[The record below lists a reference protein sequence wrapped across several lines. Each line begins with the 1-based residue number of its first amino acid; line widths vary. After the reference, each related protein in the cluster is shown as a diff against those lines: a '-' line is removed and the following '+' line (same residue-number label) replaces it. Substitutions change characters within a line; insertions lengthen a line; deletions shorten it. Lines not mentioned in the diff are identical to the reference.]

1 MLKTFA
7 GEIMQ
12 GNKPYPPSW
21 ADRFL
26 DWLDNLPIPY
36 GITVLII
43 YGLAALSFH
52 IALWVEGDIR
62 FGAVD
67 VPSLF
72 DAIWSIVGVFFLL
85 TLDRIAHRA
94 MDKFSVLVPRKR
106 RELELLRYKMT
117 TLPPGPAL
125 AFTIV
130 VIAILGAGAYL
141 DPSFLGVSNPVSIA
155 IYFFFLA
162 FSYSFAPI
170 LLYHGLRQLSLVTQ
184 AYRLV
189 DEINLFHLQPLY
201 AFSGLTMT
209 SSLFWI
215 IILNFNLVSNYS
227 GPAVSTIDLILSIL
241 FSFPY
246 VVLAAATFI
255 VPLWGIHRRIQN
267 KKEAALE
274 ENGQQIEKTHRVL
287 HRHLNKA
294 DYKKGGEMEKSLAS
308 LYKMREQIEKV
319 PTWPWNPGTLRGFL
333 SAVFLP
339 LGVWVLQRFL
349 SNLL

>member
-1 MLKTFA
+1 MP
-7 GEIMQ
+7 
-12 GNKPYPPSW
+12 NNRPYPPSW

-26 DWLDNLPIPY
+26 EWLDQLPIPY
-36 GITVLII
+36 GFTVLII
-43 YGLAALSFH
+43 YTLAAFSFH
-52 IALWVEGDIR
+52 VALWLDGVIPW
-62 FGAVD
+62 GAVD
-67 VPSLF
+67 APSLF
-72 DAIWSIVGVFFLL
+72 NAIWSIVGIFFLL

-94 MDKFSVLVPRKR
+94 VDKFSILVPRKR

-125 AFTIV
+125 AFTVLVIV
-130 VIAILGAGAYL
+130 ILGVGAYF
-141 DPSFLGVSNPVSIA
+141 DPSFLGVSHPISVA
-155 IYFFFLA
+155 IYFFLLA

-170 LLYHGLRQLSLVTQ
+170 MLYHGLRQLSLVTQ
-184 AYRLV
+184 AYRLAQ
-189 DEINLFHLQPLY
+189 EINLFHLQPLY

-215 IILNFNLVSNYS
+215 IILNFSLVSNYS
-227 GPAVSTIDLILSIL
+227 GPAISTVDLILSVL

-246 VVLAAATFI
+246 VLLAAATFI

-274 ENGQQIEKTHRVL
+274 ENGLQIEKVHRTL
-287 HRHLNKA
+287 YHHLDKN
-294 DYKKGGEMEKSLAS
+294 DYKKSSDMEKSLAG

-319 PTWPWNPGTLRGFL
+319 PTWPWNPGTLRSFL

-339 LGVWVLQRFL
+339 LAVWVTQQLLSRFL
-349 SNLL
+349 